1 MKGLTTMFKQSVFK
15 PIMTLAALI
24 VALSLSA
31 PSFSA
36 PEDDAARLEPTQAD
50 FEKARA
56 QRAKKTQATEEVY
69 VSERGT
75 VIRKNVDQNN
85 HMRSITVT
93 PSETGIPYTMDNQ
106 ADRPIE
112 NGAGANTRSTLGTPK
127 FIEFKW

>member
-1 MKGLTTMFKQSVFK
+1 MFKKTVFS
-15 PIMTLAALI
+15 TVLSLAAFS
-24 VALSLSA
+24 VALTLSA

-36 PEDDAARLEPTQAD
+36 AQEDATRLEPTEAD
-50 FEKARA
+50 MAKARA
-56 QRAKKTQATEEVY
+56 ERAKKPATTDEVY

-85 HMRSITVT
+85 HMRSVTVT
-93 PSETGIPYTMDNQ
+93 PTETGIPYTMDNQ
-106 ADRPIE
+106 SNRPIE